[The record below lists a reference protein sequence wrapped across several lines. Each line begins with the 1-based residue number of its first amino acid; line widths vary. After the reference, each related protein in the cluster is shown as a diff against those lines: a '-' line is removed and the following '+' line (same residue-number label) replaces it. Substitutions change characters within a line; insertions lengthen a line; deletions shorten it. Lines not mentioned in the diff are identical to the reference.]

1 MDTGENGPMTTPSG
15 QPAPEPDPVRQLARL
30 FLTQLLAVVAVA
42 TVIAVVFT
50 LAGRGTGTDVASDD
64 AAGSSSS
71 SAAPPESSSSPPST
85 TAPPSTPAPSTSAP
99 AATTSTTSA
108 AGGPVKVDVLNQSAG
123 NGSAERTA
131 DDLRGAGWKI
141 GRVDDFHGNVGT
153 TTVYW
158 LSPKDRR
165 QARQISRFLGGV
177 RVRQG
182 FDTLVDG
189 RVSVILVEKP

>member
-1 MDTGENGPMTTPSG
+1 MTSPTPSG
-15 QPAPEPDPVRQLARL
+15 QPASEPDPVRQLARL

-50 LAGRGTGTDVASDD
+50 LAGRGTGTDVASD
-64 AAGSSSS
+64 AGSGSSSAS
-71 SAAPPESSSSPPST
+71 PSEPSSSKSS
-85 TAPPSTPAPSTSAP
+85 SKAPSTKASSSTP
-99 AATTSTTSA
+99 SPSPTSPATTT
-108 AGGPVKVDVLNQSAG
+108 GPAVVKVDVLNQSAG

-131 DDLRGAGWKI
+131 KDLRGAGWKI

-158 LSPKDRR
+158 LTPDDRR
-165 QARQISRFLGGV
+165 QARQIARFLGGV
-177 RVRQG
+177 RVQEG

-189 RVSVILVEKP
+189 RISVVLVEKR